1 MKRPVTLTIAVVL
14 QWVAAVIAVIAGFD
28 LIAAAMEMS
37 QAGVAT
43 QVEAALVNQGIID
56 VTGEFVVVGVF
67 VAGVLLIAIA
77 FVRVMVAVYLARGR
91 NWARIVVAML
101 VLISL
106 AGGVGYLFQGYVV
119 QARAGDR
126 RRPRGAVAAVQR
138 AVERLH
144 RGALRRLSRP
154 TVRTCLAG
162 WEWTGGASS

>member
-91 NWARIVVAML
+91 SWARIVIAIL
-101 VLISL
+101 VLVSL
-106 AGGVGYLFQGYVV
+106 AGGVGYLFQGFLV
-119 QARAGDR
+119 QAGLAISVDLVVLWLLFNSRSSAFIEER
-126 RRPRGAVAAVQR
+126 SAAQ
-138 AVERLH
+138 
-144 RGALRRLSRP
+144 
-154 TVRTCLAG
+154 
-162 WEWTGGASS
+162 

>member
-67 VAGVLLIAIA
+67 VAGVLLLAIA

-91 NWARIVVAML
+91 SWARIVVAIL

-106 AGGVGYLFQGYVV
+106 VGGVGYLFQGYLV
-119 QARAGDR
+119 QGVLAIGVDLAVLWLLFNARSSAYIT
-126 RRPRGAVAAVQR
+126 
-138 AVERLH
+138 ER
-144 RGALRRLSRP
+144 
-154 TVRTCLAG
+154 
-162 WEWTGGASS
+162 SSD

>member
-1 MKRPVTLTIAVVL
+1 MKRPVTLTVAVVL

-28 LIAAAMEMS
+28 LIAAALEMS
-37 QAGVAT
+37 QEGVAT

-56 VTGEFVVVGVF
+56 ITGEFVVVGVF

-91 NWARIVVAML
+91 NWARIVVAVL

-119 QARAGDR
+119 QSALSIGVDLVVLWLLFNARSNAFI
-126 RRPRGAVAAVQR
+126 AAR
-138 AVERLH
+138 SAE
-144 RGALRRLSRP
+144 A
-154 TVRTCLAG
+154 
-162 WEWTGGASS
+162 